1 MKCEGGYR
9 KKYGE
14 PSSEPKIKELRAS
27 IEVLQRY
34 SFFSNVQNLFTKRK
48 EIITKRLALRVFFV
62 VLIGQRCIE
71 AKTAGRLNSDYRHF
85 TKDSGKQTFSRPIA
99 PANNGAIS
107 VSSNP
112 AMPQPM
118 RVT

>member
-34 SFFSNVQNLFTKRK
+34 SFFSNAKIFLQN
-48 EIITKRLALRVFFV
+48 
-62 VLIGQRCIE
+62 
-71 AKTAGRLNSDYRHF
+71 AK
-85 TKDSGKQTFSRPIA
+85 K
-99 PANNGAIS
+99 
-107 VSSNP
+107 
-112 AMPQPM
+112 
-118 RVT
+118 